1 MKLIIA
7 IIQQD
12 DLKDVLDNLLSR
24 GYRVTKLKS
33 IGGFLGVSNIILL
46 IGVGKEKVDDVLEII
61 NKNCHSREKY
71 VETLPFNLI
80 EGFSGFTL
88 PLKVTV
94 GGAQVFILDVE
105 KFVRY

>member
-12 DLKDVLDNLLSR
+12 DLKNVLDNLLSR

-33 IGGFLGVSNIILL
+33 IGGFLEVTNIILF
-46 IGVGKEKVDDVLEII
+46 IGVEKEKVEDVLGII
-61 NKNCHSREKY
+61 NKNCRSREKY

-80 EGFSGFTL
+80 EGFSSFTL
-88 PLKVTV
+88 PLKVTI

-105 KFVRY
+105 RFVRY